1 MHNHLYHSYDINMK
15 RTTAT
20 ASEAIISCFV
30 KAVRYA
36 TLIKRYKTAD
46 IGIPIRIAS
55 GRFLAGFMSSSV
67 AKINQEIGKTFY
79 VSIIESLT

>member
-1 MHNHLYHSYDINMK
+1 MHNHLYHSYDLNINMK

-67 AKINQEIGKTFY
+67 AKINQEI
-79 VSIIESLT
+79 